1 MNAPLILVLVE
12 KLLANGDIAEAEI
25 AANLQADHV
34 CHGVA
39 VFHCTALTSIIPRRS
54 STVNRSIPCSHIISF
69 A

>member
-1 MNAPLILVLVE
+1 
-12 KLLANGDIAEAEI
+12 LANGDIAEAEI

-39 VFHCTALTSIIPRRS
+39 VFHLNALTSIILGRS
-54 STVNRSIPCSHIISF
+54 STVNRSIPCSHITSF

>member
-1 MNAPLILVLVE
+1 MTLLILVLVE

-34 CHGVA
+34 CRSFPCHPD
-39 VFHCTALTSIIPRRS
+39 FEALTPIFPCS
-54 STVNRSIPCSHIISF
+54 STVNRRIPCSHITSF